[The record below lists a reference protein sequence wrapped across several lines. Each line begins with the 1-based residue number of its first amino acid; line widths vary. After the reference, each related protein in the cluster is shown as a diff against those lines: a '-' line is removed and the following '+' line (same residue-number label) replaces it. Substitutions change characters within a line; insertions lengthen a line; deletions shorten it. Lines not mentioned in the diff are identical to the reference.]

1 MSKFKIYFKAIL
13 VPLIVG
19 GIVGIIMSGS
29 IDYESLKQPVLSPP
43 SWIFPVMW
51 TLLYI
56 LMGVS
61 YGLLEEKNVMDKSA
75 KTIYYIQLGINA
87 LWSII
92 FFVLKARLFAFIW
105 ILILDIAV
113 IVFLSVFYK
122 RNKTAGLLQ
131 IPYLLWVLFASYLN
145 LGVYLLN
152 R

>member
-29 IDYESLKQPVLSPP
+29 IDYESLKQPVLSPL